1 VRNKISFGVLSASDF
16 GSIQAPA
23 INEGLIMLVFDKSF
37 SDIKQ
42 LKIKKINFKLE
53 GLTPDW
59 ITNIKLTKSE
69 AADRFDVLPP
79 VILPSTYTF
88 NPDGSVT
95 ITPSP
100 EIEIYYN
107 DRLTVVADIKNN
119 SNIKTGTGAKILEYS
134 VIVDQNSFEF
144 SGLVNNLTGI
154 ITPELINWSFG
165 PNVLLTL
172 PSRRT
177 NWLVTNYCYNS
188 TTEQIVT
195 CFDQ

>member
-1 VRNKISFGVLSASDF
+1 
-16 GSIQAPA
+16 
-23 INEGLIMLVFDKSF
+23 MLVFDKSF